1 MISCNLVVSFL
12 MCTLPLLLR
21 SSEVSSGRY
30 RNIVNMDKK
39 LDYVFNYKKSTL
51 YEVVD
56 TNLKL

>member
-39 LDYVFNYKKSTL
+39 LDYVFNYKKVHCTR
-51 YEVVD
+51 
-56 TNLKL
+56 

>member
-1 MISCNLVVSFL
+1 
-12 MCTLPLLLR
+12 
-21 SSEVSSGRY
+21 
-30 RNIVNMDKK
+30 MDKK